1 MVLAVYAL
9 QLLDGVNPRQ
19 WTRVGCHG
27 RNSSARRPAR
37 QLFAAA
43 HAEVV
48 TEVFLFR
55 EKLHNQ
61 DFCNSVKQSLS
72 NQPIP
77 SYRGRCGGGDAEW
90 IFNRPHD
97 ARSVGLFWY

>member
-1 MVLAVYAL
+1 MHCSCLTAL
-9 QLLDGVNPRQ
+9 ILGNA
-19 WTRVGCHG
+19 
-27 RNSSARRPAR
+27 SARRPAR

-61 DFCNSVKQSLS
+61 DFCNFVKQSLS

-77 SYRGRCGGGDAEW
+77 SYRGRYGGGVDEW
-90 IFNRPHD
+90 ILNGPHD
-97 ARSVGLFWY
+97 GRSVGLEARPLSMFDQNVVRGVQ